1 MNDKK
6 KDRIAVL
13 SRGGRIRTYDLHIPN
28 VARYQATLHPDSLN
42 NWECKNKVL
51 VNISKCFS
59 KNYTQIVCK
68 TKLTKS
74 NSQTSRLFFSLKK
87 RQGRIAI
94 RPHQLQFAPTIKNPL
109 KLSLKG
115 F

>member
-1 MNDKK
+1 
-6 KDRIAVL
+6 
-13 SRGGRIRTYDLHIPN
+13 
-28 VARYQATLHPDSLN
+28 
-42 NWECKNKVL
+42 L

-59 KNYTQIVCK
+59 KNNTQILSK

-87 RQGRIAI
+87 LQWQGRIAI
-94 RPHQLQFAPTIKNPL
+94 RPCYKDKIKNPF